1 MSIERRISR
10 LEQEGYQTEAEASLD
25 SLSRIREAAV
35 QSIEHS
41 LREGSEPVF
50 QVEDGLVY
58 TRDGRSVTTNH
69 QTLAEVFYQWEL
81 EWLAADSSDLVFD
94 EDAEEFRTHDGG
106 LALSRNYVSFPLLM
120 GEGATPID

>member
-1 MSIERRISR
+1 MSLKRRLSR

-25 SLSRIREAAV
+25 SPERIREATV
-35 QSIEHS
+35 RNIEHS

-58 TRDGRSVTTNH
+58 TRDGRPVTDLH
-69 QTLAEVFYQWEL
+69 QTLTEVFYQWEL

-94 EDAEEFRTHDGG
+94 ADAEEFRTATGE
-106 LALSRNYVSFPLLM
+106 LALSRTYVNLSRLM
-120 GEGATPID
+120 GGEVR